1 MSFTLKGVRVNISF
15 WFLFFISIVS
25 FYSHNFYLTLL
36 SLVLHEISHTLM
48 LYIFKG
54 KITEIDLKLT
64 EINIKSNVMS
74 LPRHKALL
82 VLFIGPFSNI
92 IAALLFKDV
101 NTDIALINLILGV
114 FQLLPVDSSDSDNM
128 LQVIFNGKGRKILRM
143 VYFIFAFIIFM
154 LGIEVLVLSRYNYSL
169 LSLGI
174 FLIVKTLL

>member
-1 MSFTLKGVRVNISF
+1 M
-15 WFLFFISIVS
+15 
-25 FYSHNFYLTLL
+25 
-36 SLVLHEISHTLM
+36 
-48 LYIFKG
+48 
-54 KITEIDLKLT
+54 
-64 EINIKSNVMS
+64 
-74 LPRHKALL
+74 

-92 IAALLFKDV
+92 IAALLFKDL
-101 NTDIALINLILGV
+101 NTDTALINLILGV

-128 LQVIFNGKGRKILRM
+128 LQVIFNGKGRKILRI